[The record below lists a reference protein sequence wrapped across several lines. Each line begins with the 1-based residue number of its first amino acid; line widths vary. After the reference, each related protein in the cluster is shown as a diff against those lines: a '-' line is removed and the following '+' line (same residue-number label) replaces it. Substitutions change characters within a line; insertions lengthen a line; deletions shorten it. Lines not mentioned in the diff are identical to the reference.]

1 MAYAK
6 RTTIVSDTDLQ
17 LPDPC
22 PFPDCTIV
30 NRYVTYL
37 LSPRAKIS
45 KYVFKLPALTDI
57 LYNGRL

>member
-6 RTTIVSDTDLQ
+6 RTTIVSDLDLQ

-22 PFPDCTIV
+22 PFPDCTLV
-30 NRYVTYL
+30 NRCITYL

-45 KYVFKLPALTDI
+45 KCI
-57 LYNGRL
+57 LNFPR